1 MNTYLNR
8 IISFIKGPIVMFFI
22 LFYFSP
28 QDQGYWYIFISFG
41 IISVIID
48 FGFSIILTQEV
59 GHVFAKYLDNKKL
72 PVEFYSQVKTLGIHF
87 IKFYIILL
95 IIFCLYNLTVA
106 FFYFDLYKIEW
117 LLYSFL
123 LCAQFLLTP
132 FYHIYMGIDKVNE
145 VQYSLFLGNL
155 FGSIALLAALYVGLD
170 FYSLCISVGVN
181 ILVTSFIFL
190 KKSRLFWVNLFE
202 AKSIVDDVN
211 KNRLKSLQKDFAIS
225 WISGYFIFNTIVPFV
240 GKAYGIEVAGQVGL
254 IFNLASFILAISI
267 VYSYNSIPYFNIS
280 IANKKL
286 GAAKNKFIR
295 TLYISTFL
303 FLGLTLGFVFFL
315 VYVTPLMELSERF
328 PTILLT
334 SCILLWTYLRLMSSV
349 LANYYRAFKIE
360 PFRNLNMLLSFAI
373 TLILLLGYFYSIK
386 LLLIF
391 ILILVTYFM
400 LTLSYVTINHN
411 KWSSNLK

>member
-1 MNTYLNR
+1 
-8 IISFIKGPIVMFFI
+8 MFFI

-59 GHVFAKYLDNKKL
+59 GHVFARYLNNKKL

-87 IKFYIILL
+87 TKFYIILL

-106 FFYFDLYKIEW
+106 FFYLDLYKLEW

-123 LCAQFLLTP
+123 LCAQFLLSP
-132 FYHIYMGIDKVNE
+132 FHHIYMGIDKVSE

-155 FGSIALLAALYVGLD
+155 FSSIALLVALYVGLE
-170 FYSLCISVGVN
+170 FYSLSIGVGAN
-181 ILVTSFIFL
+181 IVITSFNFF
-190 KKSRLFWVNLFE
+190 KKSRLFWVNLVE
-202 AKSIVDDVN
+202 AKSMEDDVQR
-211 KNRLKSLQKDFAIS
+211 KRLKSLQKDFAIS

-240 GKAYGIEVAGQVGL
+240 GKTYGIEVAGQVGL
-254 IFNLASFILAISI
+254 IFNLASFILALSI

-295 TLYISTFL
+295 TIYISTFL
-303 FLGLTLGFVFFL
+303 YFGLTLGFLFFL
-315 VYVTPLMELSERF
+315 LYVAPLMELSERF

-334 SCILLWTYLRLMSSV
+334 LCILLWTYLRLMSSV

-360 PFRNLNMLLSFAI
+360 PFRNLNILLSFVI
-373 TLILLLGYFYSIK
+373 TSILLLGHFYSIK
-386 LLLIF
+386 LLVIF
-391 ILILVTYFM
+391 ISIVVTYFL
-400 LTLSYVTINHN
+400 LTLSHVTINHN

>member
-1 MNTYLNR
+1 
-8 IISFIKGPIVMFFI
+8 FF
-22 LFYFSP
+22 
-28 QDQGYWYIFISFG
+28 
-41 IISVIID
+41 
-48 FGFSIILTQEV
+48 
-59 GHVFAKYLDNKKL
+59 
-72 PVEFYSQVKTLGIHF
+72 
-87 IKFYIILL
+87 
-95 IIFCLYNLTVA
+95 
-106 FFYFDLYKIEW
+106 
-117 LLYSFL
+117 
-123 LCAQFLLTP
+123 
-132 FYHIYMGIDKVNE
+132 
-145 VQYSLFLGNL
+145 
-155 FGSIALLAALYVGLD
+155 
-170 FYSLCISVGVN
+170 
-181 ILVTSFIFL
+181 

-202 AKSIVDDVN
+202 AKSIVDEVN

-386 LLLIF
+386 LLVI
-391 ILILVTYFM
+391 
-400 LTLSYVTINHN
+400 
-411 KWSSNLK
+411 